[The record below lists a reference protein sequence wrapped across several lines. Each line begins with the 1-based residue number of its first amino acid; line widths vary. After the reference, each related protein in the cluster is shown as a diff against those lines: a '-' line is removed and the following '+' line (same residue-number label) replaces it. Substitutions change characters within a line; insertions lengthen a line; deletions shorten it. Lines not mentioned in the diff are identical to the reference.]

1 VKEKGKRI
9 EALEREVAR
18 LGEKL
23 EALMKERREEEAL
36 RREIRALRREVD
48 DLVRRRRELT
58 WDPPSRQDGGK
69 KRRAEAPGVSGD
81 GGV

>member
-1 VKEKGKRI
+1 MKEKGKRI

-69 KRRAEAPGVSGD
+69 KRRAEVPGVSGD